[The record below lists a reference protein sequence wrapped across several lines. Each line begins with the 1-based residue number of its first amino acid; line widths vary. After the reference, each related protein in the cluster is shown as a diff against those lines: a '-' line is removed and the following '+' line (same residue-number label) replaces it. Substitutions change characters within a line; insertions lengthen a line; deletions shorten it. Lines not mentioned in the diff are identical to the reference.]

1 MLEKVSD
8 YMEEELDRALA
19 GLTSLIEPILII
31 FLGVMIGG
39 MVTAMLLPVFDMVNH
54 VR

>member
-1 MLEKVSD
+1 MD
-8 YMEEELDRALA
+8 EELEQALA
-19 GLTSLIEPILII
+19 ALTSLIEPVLII

-39 MVTAMLLPVFDMVNH
+39 MVLAMFLPVFDMVNH